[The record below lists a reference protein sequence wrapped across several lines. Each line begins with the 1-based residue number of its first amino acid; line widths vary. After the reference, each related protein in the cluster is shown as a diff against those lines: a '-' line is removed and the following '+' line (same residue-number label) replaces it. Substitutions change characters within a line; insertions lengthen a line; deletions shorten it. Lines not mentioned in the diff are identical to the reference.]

1 MADRGGVCAG
11 SYQKKA
17 VETVRRLQDI
27 IRALLV
33 ATDTVH

>member
-1 MADRGGVCAG
+1 MADRGGVCAD

-17 VETVRRLQDI
+17 FETVRRVQDI
-27 IRALLV
+27 VRALLV